1 MSDLSA
7 PLRASAP
14 RTQSGLHWVGDLLD
28 CQCTP
33 SLLANVD
40 QLRSLCVDAVKASGL
55 TMVGE
60 SFHQFVPGGATGV
73 VVLAESHLAVH
84 TWPEI
89 GFVTV
94 DLYVCNVVSDN
105 TEKGTR
111 LFQQLVHSFAPAQT
125 RQKRVERGV

>member
-1 MSDLSA
+1 MSSA
-7 PLRASAP
+7 IPANLA
-14 RTQSGLHWVGDLLD
+14 RTQSGWHWVGDLLE
-28 CQCTP
+28 CRCPP
-33 SLLANVD
+33 SLL
-40 QLRSLCVDAVKASGL
+40 LRVEHLRDLCIGAVKASGL

-94 DLYVCNVVSDN
+94 DLYVCNVVTDN
-105 TEKGTR
+105 SEKGTR
-111 LFQQLVHSFAPAQT
+111 LFEQLVRSFDPAQA
-125 RQKRVERGV
+125 RQRQLERGL

>member
-1 MSDLSA
+1 MTS
-7 PLRASAP
+7 LRAPPNP
-14 RTQSGLHWVGDLLD
+14 RTQSGRHWVADLLE
-28 CQCTP
+28 CRCIP
-33 SLLANVD
+33 ALLLHVEP
-40 QLRSLCVDAVKASGL
+40 LRALCVDAVKASGL

-60 SFHQFVPGGATGV
+60 SFHQFVPAGATGV

-105 TEKGTR
+105 SEKGAR
-111 LFQQLVHSFAPAQT
+111 LFEQLVRTFDPTQA
-125 RQKRVERGV
+125 RQRQVERGV